1 MSGAAPVIESIE
13 KEGGEQAR
21 IGRNEHDLISA
32 KPWNSAPVSR

>member
-13 KEGGEQAR
+13 KEGGVQAR

-32 KPWNSAPVSR
+32 NHGIPGPVSP